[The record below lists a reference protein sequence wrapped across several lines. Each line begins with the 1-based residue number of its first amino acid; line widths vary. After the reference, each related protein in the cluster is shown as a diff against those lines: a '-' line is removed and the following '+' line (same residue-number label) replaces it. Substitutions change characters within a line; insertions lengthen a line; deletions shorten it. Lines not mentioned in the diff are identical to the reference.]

1 MIIDSV
7 LDITCMQDSD
17 NQLINSYEYDG
28 IARQFEEYLVIVNF
42 RASNHTVVY
51 LGQVISA

>member
-7 LDITCMQDSD
+7 LDNMQDSD
-17 NQLINSYEYDG
+17 NQLINSYKYEG
-28 IARQFEEYLVIVNF
+28 IARQFEEHLVIVNF

-51 LGQVISA
+51 LGK